1 MTKSKGALIFARNNA
16 QIDYIKQAHY
26 LAKRIKKYLD
36 IPTTIVTDSIE
47 YLKNE
52 YKDYKEVFDQVNKI
66 ANEAHKILQYKQDTK
81 QICIDA
87 WINDYGSYNI
97 SMPHQHPTADLAI
110 VYFPYAQE
118 GCGNLQLLNPNSKL
132 QYVIHDEMVASWN
145 NYNSF
150 TWDIVPKTGK
160 VVVFPGYLIHY
171 VKQNKLNKQRV
182 SIAFNYRASW

>member
-1 MTKSKGALIFARNNA
+1 MKDPQINNIFSSFVIEKELNLDHDKITDKCADALETADDYKQKNIFHNPKL
-16 QIDYIKQAHY
+16 I
-26 LAKRIKKYLD
+26 
-36 IPTTIVTDSIE
+36 TE
-47 YLKNE
+47 F
-52 YKDYKEVFDQVNKI
+52 KEVFDQVNKI
-66 ANEAHKILQYKQDTK
+66 ANETHKILQYKQDTK

-110 VYFPYAQE
+110 VYFPFAQE

-150 TWDIVPKTGK
+150 TWDIIPKTGK

>member
-1 MTKSKGALIFARNNA
+1 MKDLQINNIFSSFVIEKELNLDHDRITDKCADALETADDYKQKNIFHNPKL
-16 QIDYIKQAHY
+16 I
-26 LAKRIKKYLD
+26 
-36 IPTTIVTDSIE
+36 TE
-47 YLKNE
+47 F
-52 YKDYKEVFDQVNKI
+52 KEVFDQVNKI
-66 ANEAHKILQYKQDTK
+66 ANETHKILQYKQDTK